1 MIVFLV
7 GLATVVALVSCEVLR
22 VLKPE
27 KRLPQGA
34 VLITAALLSVIGIS
48 VVVQLVQ
55 LA

>member
-7 GLATVVALVSCEVLR
+7 GFATVVALVSCEVLR

-27 KRLPQGA
+27 KRLPKGA
-34 VLITAALLSVIGIS
+34 VLVTAALLSVIGIS
-48 VVVQLVQ
+48 VVVQLVT

>member
-1 MIVFLV
+1 MIAFLV

-34 VLITAALLSVIGIS
+34 VLVTAALLSVIGIS
-48 VVVQLVQ
+48 VVVQLVK
-55 LA
+55 LV

>member
-27 KRLPQGA
+27 KRLPPGA

-48 VVVQLVQ
+48 VVVQLVK
-55 LA
+55 LV